1 MGLRVER
8 SRINPAINM
17 APLVDIVLVLL
28 IVFIVLVPGMVRAAK
43 VAVPSADSGTPTTP
57 LVVTLEAGGAWRLQ
71 AEEMAPEA
79 LVEALGRAVQLQPM
93 EHRRVFLK
101 VHPALPHQRVVAAL
115 DAIRRAGERAKRD
128 TLARPEWLRQDGG
141 DIRVVT
147 GLLKES

>member
-1 MGLRVER
+1 MGLRIR
-8 SRINPAINM
+8 SSSIHPAINV

-43 VAVPSADSGTPTTP
+43 VAVPSAESGAPTTP
-57 LVVTLEAGGAWRLQ
+57 LVVTLEASGAWRLQ
-71 AEEMAPEA
+71 AEEVTPEA

-128 TLARPEWLRQDGG
+128 TLARPEWLHQDGG

>member
-1 MGLRVER
+1 MGLRVEP

>member
-1 MGLRVER
+1 MGLRAKP
-8 SRINPAINM
+8 SRIQPAINM

-43 VAVPSADSGTPTTP
+43 VALPPAAGGAPAEP
-57 LVVTLEAGGAWRLQ
+57 LLVTLEAGGAWRLQ
-71 AEEMAPEA
+71 AAEISPEA
-79 LVEALGRAVQLQPM
+79 LVEALARAVQLQPM
-93 EHRRVFLK
+93 DHRKVFLK
-101 VHPALPHQRVVAAL
+101 VHPSLPHQRVVAAL
-115 DAIRRAGERAKRD
+115 DAIRRAGERARRD

>member
-1 MGLRVER
+1 MGLRVEP

-57 LVVTLEAGGAWRLQ
+57 LVVTLEASGAWRLQ

>member
-1 MGLRVER
+1 MGLRVEP

-128 TLARPEWLRQDGG
+128 PLARPEWLRQDGG